1 MTVPLHVSDFRSRYA
16 KLIKLFS
23 DAPGLLELV
32 YRFKIPV
39 ARESFTEAYVS
50 HGAEMDVKKRIF
62 LAAREACR
70 HCGTSPGKEQFNRQL
85 QESRTCLTD
94 AFIPE
99 MQSLRVIRETKAPGR
114 ESLEIPTKN
123 TSRMMHKY

>member
-1 MTVPLHVSDFRSRYA
+1 MSSVKDCVTVPLHVSDFRSRYA

-23 DAPGLLELV
+23 GAPGYSEIPGIIELV
-32 YRFKIPV
+32 YRFQIPV

-70 HCGTSPGKEQFNRQL
+70 HCGTSPGKEQFN
-85 QESRTCLTD
+85 
-94 AFIPE
+94 
-99 MQSLRVIRETKAPGR
+99 
-114 ESLEIPTKN
+114 
-123 TSRMMHKY
+123 